1 MYIHTGSSHLNPNE
15 YQMSTIVGAGIE
27 LAEAL
32 EEQWRRRA
40 EGVSEEVLEESSRG
54 VEEGAQAEL
63 KWSLKAQKG
72 I

>member
-1 MYIHTGSSHLNPNE
+1 
-15 YQMSTIVGAGIE
+15 MSAIVGAGTE

-40 EGVSEEVLEESSRG
+40 EGVLEEVLKESSKG